1 MILIS
6 GSWYLK
12 RHHLYKLPI
21 WVAKYDINTYTSL
34 KNAGTWNYQ
43 NAIKGVKVLFTVCE
57 LLIFWPS
64 TCPIIW
70 RGCACNVMARKVL
83 FFSHSYVRLWNQSRW
98 IKFSMLCNVTYTS
111 NTLID
116 ASFWTVSWY
125 QVRSL
130 DRPQISFLLR
140 FSSSLSC
147 LHFFPLN
154 ASLSFNLYLWIF
166 CHWFSKATSASYF
179 QKQFW
184 KPCCD
189 FVEAVVSQ
197 RLQLFD
203 IRFQPHVLCTEISP
217 DFLNLNE
224 TPQACCA
231 REEDLKLLLKKQWM
245 RGVISGATT
254 RCWELLQRLS
264 EQGSFSSNAAFI
276 KAGEKMQ
283 QDTNPTEVSGNS
295 TGLTA

>member
-12 RHHLYKLPI
+12 HHHLYKLPI

-43 NAIKGVKVLFTVCE
+43 NAIKGVKVLFSVCE

-70 RGCACNVMARKVL
+70 RGCGCNVMARKVL
-83 FFSHSYVRLWNQSRW
+83 FFPHSYVRLWNQSRW
-98 IKFSMLCNVTYTS
+98 IKFSMLCNVIYTS

-140 FSSSLSC
+140 FSSSLRC
-147 LHFFPLN
+147 LHFFFP
-154 ASLSFNLYLWIF
+154 
-166 CHWFSKATSASYF
+166 
-179 QKQFW
+179 
-184 KPCCD
+184 
-189 FVEAVVSQ
+189 
-197 RLQLFD
+197 
-203 IRFQPHVLCTEISP
+203 
-217 DFLNLNE
+217 
-224 TPQACCA
+224 
-231 REEDLKLLLKKQWM
+231 
-245 RGVISGATT
+245 
-254 RCWELLQRLS
+254 
-264 EQGSFSSNAAFI
+264 
-276 KAGEKMQ
+276 
-283 QDTNPTEVSGNS
+283 
-295 TGLTA
+295 